1 MAPSRLS
8 LLRDEVRYQPSS
20 PDAYF
25 ELGYEY
31 FRLRNYSDAAIS
43 FKRVLLSRPQDF
55 EALNNYG
62 IGRSDADLRRN
73 YGIVR

>member
-1 MAPSRLS
+1 MGPSRLS

-25 ELGYEY
+25 DLGFEY
-31 FRLRNYSDAAIS
+31 FRLRNYTDAAIS
-43 FKRVLLSRPQDF
+43 YKRVLLSRPHDV

-62 IGRSDADLRRN
+62 VCLFRTRR
-73 YGIVR
+73 GDRDHPSS